1 MGPWNAALITVS
13 LNMVARLV
21 DAEDWP
27 SAVRIATTI
36 VQTATEEDMWL
47 TDEEEHFLFNV
58 IFSKELDK

>member
-27 SAVRIATTI
+27 SAVRMATTI
-36 VQTATEEDMWL
+36 VQTATEEEMWL

-58 IFSKELDK
+58 IFSKELD

>member
-58 IFSKELDK
+58 IFSKELD

>member
-27 SAVRIATTI
+27 SAVRMATTI

-58 IFSKELDK
+58 IFSKELD